1 MNPILEIFSQG
12 EEIVTGHTIDTNAAW
27 LAQQAVRQGFCV
39 TRHTAVGDKLADL
52 VTLLQEIAQR
62 ADCCICTGGL
72 GPTQDDLTAEAV
84 ALAFGLPLQFDP
96 KAFAQIEAFFR
107 LRQRDMPE
115 SNRKQ
120 ALLPKGSVRLN
131 NKRGTAPGFALR
143 YQRCWFVFLPGVPS
157 EMRTMFV
164 KRVLPLLQ
172 KQFVLQPSTL
182 ISIKTYGLGESAI
195 QQRLNAL
202 ALPAAVQLG
211 FRADLSEVE
220 TKLLFPY
227 AYPQPELTALVA
239 ETVRL
244 LGDAVF
250 AVDTQDTPSGNMAD
264 VVRQLMVE
272 RQLSLSLVETA
283 SQGLLASL
291 CVGADWLVAARYE
304 PSLPNWAKQ
313 RGLVFDGGDIAGL
326 ARQLAGSVPTD
337 NPAVWVLVQVYEGS
351 YQQLQDKSQAITVH
365 SVLLADAC
373 YHQSV
378 HTVTG
383 NSKRKQ
389 SQAALLSLDLLRR
402 VLQFGQYSNPE
413 LETGEVRLRRY
424 GLQLL
429 ANPQK

>member
-202 ALPAAVQLG
+202 AVIPLCLSPAGIDRLSGGNGQAVG
-211 FRADLSEVE
+211 RCGVCRRY
-220 TKLLFPY
+220 PRY
-227 AYPQPELTALVA
+227 AV
-239 ETVRL
+239 
-244 LGDAVF
+244 
-250 AVDTQDTPSGNMAD
+250 
-264 VVRQLMVE
+264 
-272 RQLSLSLVETA
+272 
-283 SQGLLASL
+283 
-291 CVGADWLVAARYE
+291 
-304 PSLPNWAKQ
+304 
-313 RGLVFDGGDIAGL
+313 
-326 ARQLAGSVPTD
+326 
-337 NPAVWVLVQVYEGS
+337 
-351 YQQLQDKSQAITVH
+351 
-365 SVLLADAC
+365 
-373 YHQSV
+373 
-378 HTVTG
+378 
-383 NSKRKQ
+383 
-389 SQAALLSLDLLRR
+389 
-402 VLQFGQYSNPE
+402 GQYGGCRQTIN
-413 LETGEVRLRRY
+413 G
-424 GLQLL
+424 GM
-429 ANPQK
+429 AA